1 MNRHQLAL
9 ARRREEL
16 VARSVAQRAAL
27 IAGVAPLADKLA
39 TLERIIG
46 TLRRYSVVAGIVAGV
61 AGLFGSRRLLDVAS
75 RLLSLY
81 LLARRR

>member
-9 ARRREEL
+9 ARRREDL
-16 VARSVAQRAAL
+16 VARSMAQRTAL
-27 IAGVAPLADKLA
+27 IAGLAPLADKAA
-39 TLERIIG
+39 TLERILD

-61 AGLFGSRRLLDVAS
+61 AALFGSRGLLDVGS